1 MTESQNLEQAHW
13 RSTRKLAIC
22 LRQSYNCISATIS
35 SVHVSRRHSIGTH
48 DRELLARQFSQ
59 FRRAIWRDLLL
70 GSVRT
75 FGDVDFSFAQVVTLY
90 MLDDVGEPT
99 IKQVAETLGRSV
111 SATSRLLDQLVE
123 RGLIGRREDKQ
134 DRRAKRVFLKEE
146 GWTFLRTFEQ
156 NRADAQVAL
165 MVYLAPEE
173 QAQVAQAM
181 ALLAEAARRY
191 AQTDTSNANPGARC
205 T

>member
-1 MTESQNLEQAHW
+1 
-13 RSTRKLAIC
+13 
-22 LRQSYNCISATIS
+22 
-35 SVHVSRRHSIGTH
+35 
-48 DRELLARQFSQ
+48 
-59 FRRAIWRDLLL
+59 
-70 GSVRT
+70 
-75 FGDVDFSFAQVVTLY
+75 

-181 ALLAEAARRY
+181 ALLAEAARRH
-191 AQTDTSNANPGARC
+191 AQTDTSNDKPGARC

>member
-1 MTESQNLEQAHW
+1 M
-13 RSTRKLAIC
+13 
-22 LRQSYNCISATIS
+22 
-35 SVHVSRRHSIGTH
+35 
-48 DRELLARQFSQ
+48 
-59 FRRAIWRDLLL
+59 LL
-70 GSVRT
+70 GSIRT

-156 NRADAQVAL
+156 NRADAQLAL

-181 ALLAEAARRY
+181 ALLAEAARRHS
-191 AQTDTSNANPGARC
+191 QTDTYNAKPGA
-205 T
+205 TAHEIMDD